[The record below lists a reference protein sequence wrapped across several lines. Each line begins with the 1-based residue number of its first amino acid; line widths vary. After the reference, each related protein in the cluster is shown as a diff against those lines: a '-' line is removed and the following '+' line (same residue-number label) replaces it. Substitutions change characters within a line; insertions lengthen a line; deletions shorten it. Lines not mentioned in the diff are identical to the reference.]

1 MKVVAA
7 PGTGEILG
15 AVIVGERATDLI
27 HEPLLAR
34 GAELTTTDLADLVHA
49 HPTVA
54 EGIME
59 AARGLLNRAI
69 HV

>member
-1 MKVVAA
+1 
-7 PGTGEILG
+7 
-15 AVIVGERATDLI
+15 
-27 HEPLLAR
+27 
-34 GAELTTTDLADLVHA
+34 LADLVHA